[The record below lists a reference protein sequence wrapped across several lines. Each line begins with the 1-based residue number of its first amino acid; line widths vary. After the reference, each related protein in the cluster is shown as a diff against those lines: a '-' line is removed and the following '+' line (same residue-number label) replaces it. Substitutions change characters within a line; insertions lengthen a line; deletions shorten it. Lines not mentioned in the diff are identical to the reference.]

1 MSLTSICSTSLSS
14 LFCPLY
20 WSFFIFRSVFSC
32 HCLFLISNKNQTF
45 NPIISASP
53 PYSGLKTLHIVIYI
67 TKIKHW
73 IEISRFSKLEFRGSK
88 FCGWP
93 KNFRNSRNEISG
105 LAKNLDIH
113 GDLFSRFSKK
123 FAKPRNFLPA
133 KISDNKVNS

>member
-32 HCLFLISNKNQTF
+32 HCLFLISNENQTF
-45 NPIISASP
+45 NPTISTSP

-88 FCGWP
+88 FCGRP

-105 LAKNLDIH
+105 LAKILDIR